1 MTWENN
7 TLTQLDFFT
16 SLHKLTSSTIFLRLN
31 STPLLQ
37 PTITLTVQV
46 TSPPKSS
53 LQSGRELIL
62 KGNRTDLDHAKQC
75 SWFKIWTRCAIFAGA
90 VTKTWKTGNEH
101 LVFCHARGYILVT
114 ARSHVLES
122 HGKIF
127 TTSADTWLNFSP
139 IFVPVIDFAKKSLS
153 NSPGNGILKEKNAQK
168 LSRQVL
174 NYKVYVLLII

>member
-1 MTWENN
+1 M
-7 TLTQLDFFT
+7 QLIQD
-16 SLHKLTSSTIFLRLN
+16 LN
-31 STPLLQ
+31 
-37 PTITLTVQV
+37 
-46 TSPPKSS
+46 KM
-53 LQSGRELIL
+53 R
-62 KGNRTDLDHAKQC
+62 H
-75 SWFKIWTRCAIFAGA
+75 FAGA
-90 VTKTWKTGNEH
+90 VTKTWKTGNEY

-127 TTSADTWLNFSP
+127 TTSADTCLNFSP

-174 NYKVYVLLII
+174 NYKAYVLLII